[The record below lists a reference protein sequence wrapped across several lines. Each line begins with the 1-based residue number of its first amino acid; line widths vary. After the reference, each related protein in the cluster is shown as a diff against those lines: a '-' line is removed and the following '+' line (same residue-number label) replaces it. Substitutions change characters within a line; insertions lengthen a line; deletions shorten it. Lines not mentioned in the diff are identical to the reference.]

1 MTQQQHER
9 QVQTNPIPPLTPGF
23 AEPSIFVRQRVFLHL
38 DTPSS
43 DHQGEVIPEEEV
55 EEDSQE
61 EVILVEAAA
70 SQVEED
76 QEDQEDQEDLQQI
89 PKEDI
94 KETD

>member
-9 QVQTNPIPPLTPGF
+9 QDQTNPIPPLTPGF
-23 AEPSIFVRQRVFLHL
+23 AEPSIFARQWVFLHL

-43 DHQGEVIPEEEV
+43 DHQGEVLPEEEV

-61 EVILVEAAA
+61 EVTPVEAAA
-70 SQVEED
+70 SQVE
-76 QEDQEDQEDLQQI
+76 EDQEDQEDLQQI